1 MSLLTNIDSGA
12 LLVWRRNAD
21 VFFKTWKTNFLPS
34 IFEPL
39 LYLVAMGAG
48 LGGLIVGLQY
58 AGQDIQY
65 IRFLAP
71 GLIAISVMYGG
82 FFECTYGSFVR
93 MHYQKTFDA
102 IIATPTSIEDVI
114 TGEIL
119 WGATKSFVNSTIVLL
134 VIEALGITFFPNVLF
149 TAPTVL
155 LIPVIAFLGGLMFS
169 SIAMI
174 FTGLVPNIDSF
185 NYPFFLLVTPMFL
198 LGGTFFPI
206 TQLPGAAQAFAYAL
220 PLTHVSVL
228 TRDMCLGLVNWIDL
242 GSVIYIIIA
251 TLLTFFPAIYF
262 MKKRLV
268 K

>member
-1 MSLLTNIDSGA
+1 MSMLSSIDSGA
-12 LLVWRRNAD
+12 WLVWRRNAD

-34 IFEPL
+34 ILEPL

-48 LGGLIVGLQY
+48 LGGLIVGLKY
-58 AGQDIQY
+58 AGQDISY
-65 IRFLAP
+65 VRFLAP
-71 GLIAISVMYGG
+71 GLVAISIMYGG

-102 IIATPTSIEDVI
+102 IVATPVSIEDVI
-114 TGEIL
+114 AGEIL

-134 VIEALGITFFPNVLF
+134 VVMVLGATFFPEVLF

-155 LIPVIAFLGGLMFS
+155 VVPIVAFLGGLMFS

-174 FTGLVPNIDSF
+174 FTGIVPNIDSF

-206 TQLPGAAQAFAYAL
+206 SQLGPAEPIAYVL
-220 PLTHVSVL
+220 PLTHVSILV
-228 TRDMCLGLVNWIDL
+228 RDLSLGLFSWIDL
-242 GSVIYIIIA
+242 AAFLYIVIA
-251 TLLTFFPAIYF
+251 TVITFVPAVYV
-262 MKKRLV
+262 MRKRLV

>member
-1 MSLLTNIDSGA
+1 MSLLSNIDSGA

-34 IFEPL
+34 ILEPL
-39 LYLVAMGAG
+39 MYLLAFGAG
-48 LGGLIVGLQY
+48 LGGLVAGLVY
-58 AGQDIQY
+58 AGVEIEY
-65 IRFLAP
+65 VRFIAP
-71 GLIAISVMYGG
+71 GLVAISIMYGG

-102 IIATPTSIEDVI
+102 IIATPVSIEDVI

-119 WGATKSFVNSTIVLL
+119 WGATKSFINSTIVLA
-134 VIEALGITFFPNVLF
+134 VIEVLGALLIPQVLF
-149 TAPTVL
+149 SSVTVL
-155 LIPVIAFLGGLMFS
+155 LIPVFAFIGGLMFS
-169 SIAMI
+169 AIAMI

-198 LGGTFFPI
+198 LGGTFFP
-206 TQLPGAAQAFAYAL
+206 LYLLGPFEPVAYAL
-220 PLTHVSVL
+220 PLTHVSNLV
-228 TRDMCLGLVNWIDL
+228 RDAALGYWNLID
-242 GSVIYIIIA
+242 VAAIIYIIAA
-251 TLLTFFPAIYF
+251 TVLAFIPAIYI

>member
-1 MSLLTNIDSGA
+1 
-12 LLVWRRNAD
+12 
-21 VFFKTWKTNFLPS
+21 
-34 IFEPL
+34 
-39 LYLVAMGAG
+39 MGAG

-58 AGQDIQY
+58 AGQDIDY

-71 GLIAISVMYGG
+71 GLIAISIMYGG
-82 FFECTYGSFVR
+82 FFECTYGSYIR

-102 IIATPTSIEDVI
+102 IIATPVSLEDVI
-114 TGEIL
+114 VGEIL

-134 VIEALGITFFPNVLF
+134 VIEVLGATFFPQVLF
-149 TAPTVL
+149 TAPTIL
-155 LIPVIAFLGGLMFS
+155 LVPIIAFLGGLMFS

-206 TQLPGAAQAFAYAL
+206 SQLGAFEPIAYLL
-220 PLTHVSVL
+220 PLTHVSLL
-228 TRDMCLGLVNWIDL
+228 TRNMSLGLLSWLDL
-242 GSVIYIIIA
+242 ASLVYIIVA
-251 TLLTFFPAIYF
+251 TVVTTVPALYL
-262 MKKRLV
+262 MKKRLI